1 MNRRLFCIAAI
12 FLSLTQHPLVSSR
25 PILRDQGRKQHN
37 VLSVPY
43 YHLALVSLS
52 VTITDLHS
60 IFSTLKY

>member
-12 FLSLTQHPLVSSR
+12 FLSLTQHLFVPSR
-25 PILRDQGRKQHN
+25 PILPDQGRKQHN
-37 VLSVPY
+37 VLSVTH
-43 YHLALVSLS
+43 HLVLVSLS